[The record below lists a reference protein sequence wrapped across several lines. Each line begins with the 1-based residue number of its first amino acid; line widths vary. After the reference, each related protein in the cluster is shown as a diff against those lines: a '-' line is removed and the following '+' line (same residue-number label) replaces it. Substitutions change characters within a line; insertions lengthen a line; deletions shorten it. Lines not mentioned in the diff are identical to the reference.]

1 MEVVTNKDKT
11 PMETKK
17 VDKIMTVWDLAGVP
31 VHNTNEIAKCLSE
44 GYEPFSVCVVP
55 MQVQD
60 EKSFGSKLIKPNSQ
74 LQPLPMMYLKR
85 PSGQKTVSIEEFVEL
100 ERP

>member
-1 MEVVTNKDKT
+1 MEVVSN
-11 PMETKK
+11 EKK
-17 VDKIMTVWDLAGVP
+17 EMTTQRVEKEMVIWDLAGIP
-31 VHNTNEIAKCLSE
+31 VHNTNEIAKALSE

-74 LQPLPMMYLKR
+74 LQPLPMIYLKR
-85 PSGQKTVSIEEFVEL
+85 PSGQKKVSIEEFVEI